1 MINNSIIKDYAEDYI
16 LNSGQQLSDFN
27 IDVIVENLRHVAV
40 VNNLTIE
47 DYNDCDSFPNDDFIE
62 AFEEA

>member
-16 LNSGQQLSDFN
+16 LNSGQQLADFD
-27 IDVIVENLRHVAV
+27 IDVIVENLHHVAV
-40 VNNLTIE
+40 VNDMTIE